1 MKRIVKLL
9 IVLLVFSLLTSMSY
23 GNEAGTVYVIPIKGE
38 INKAVT
44 TYIKANIERAEKD
57 EDAIAIIFEIDTLGG
72 FIQEA
77 VKIKDYILES
87 NLQTIAFVNKKAES
101 AGVLLTISC
110 DKIVMAKGATI
121 GSAETIPHTEKNL
134 SYWKGELR
142 AVAEM
147 KKRDPK
153 LIEAMADKRN
163 EIIDESSGEYIVK
176 KGELLNLTSQE
187 AQDVKLIDG
196 IGSTYKEA
204 LNIANINYNH
214 VEVIGENLSLKIA
227 QIVSN
232 PYVATFLIVI
242 GFLGIIIEIMTPG
255 FGIGGLVGIIGFF
268 TFFFG
273 KNLSGDSSMIII
285 GVFVLGII
293 LFAIEVGIPGFGI
306 FGISG
311 IILIITS
318 IILSFNSIVVG
329 VYALLVSLILCI
341 VVGIFLFKYGPKSK
355 YLNHIILDEKLS
367 IKNQEEY
374 LEHELLINEVGIAIT
389 TLRPAGTANIKGNRH
404 DVITEG
410 NFIKAGEQI
419 KVIKV
424 IGKKIIV
431 KKVED

>member
-1 MKRIVKLL
+1 
-9 IVLLVFSLLTSMSY
+9 MSY
-23 GNEAGTVYVIPIKGE
+23 GNDTGKIYVIPIKGE

-44 TYIKANIERAEKD
+44 THIKANIERAEND
-57 EDAIAIIFEIDTLGG
+57 EDAVAIIFEIDTLGG

-142 AVAEM
+142 AVAQM
-147 KKRDPK
+147 KNRDPE

-163 EIIDESSGEYIVK
+163 EIIDESSGDYIVK
-176 KGELLNLTSQE
+176 KGELLNLTSKE
-187 AQDVKLIDG
+187 AKDAKLIDG
-196 IGSTYKEA
+196 IGSTHKEV
-204 LNIANINYNH
+204 LNIASIDYSSI
-214 VEVIGENLSLKIA
+214 EVIGENFTLKVA
-227 QIVSN
+227 QVVSN
-232 PYVATFLIVI
+232 PYVATFLILI

-255 FGIGGLVGIIGFF
+255 FGIGGLVGIVGFF

-273 KNLSGDSSMIII
+273 KNLSGDSSVIIVS
-285 GVFVLGII
+285 VFVLGII

-306 FGISG
+306 FGVSG

-318 IILSFNSIVVG
+318 IILSFNSILVG

-341 VVGIFLFKYGPKSK
+341 VVGVFLFKYGPKNK

-367 IKNQEEY
+367 VKNEKINLGYEI
-374 LEHELLINEVGIAIT
+374 LLHEVGIAIT
-389 TLRPAGTANIKGNRH
+389 SLRPAGSVKINNNRY

-410 NFIKAGEQI
+410 DFVKAGEKIQ
-419 KVIKV
+419 VIKV

-431 KKVED
+431 KKVDD